1 MTFSLLPTNIAE
13 NLNHIFSP
21 SQPTT
26 TYIIANIN
34 WKQIFRAIFPN
45 RKLNFVTL
53 DATHKTIE
61 QIITESKIKK
71 VEVFCYCMP
80 YNKEL
85 SDACEQNQIKLTY
98 LEPALFSLIH
108 VNHVRLA
115 YNIIAQPKIP
125 FYIHHPDS
133 TLCQTI
139 QNFPFGQHPALL
151 EEAQDLIQQIKALKL
166 SHFNIHPSLPLDELA
181 QYKHQVLVVGQA
193 DSHRA
198 TTFDRGTFK
207 VSDTEMLQ
215 IARRDFPEAKLI
227 YKPYPTDASASTQE
241 KNDIESSVVD
251 LADLILEGQTCIHDV
266 LPTVQHVYTSAS
278 QAGFDALLYGVPVTT
293 FGLPWYAGWGLTDDR
308 HPQFKA
314 PKPRTLAELVVA
326 ACIIHTYCFDPI
338 LKRQTTIQDS
348 LNSVHRDRLVYIK
361 DAIKDY
367 KLKNARN
374 SMKNLDTDVS
384 FAQLTALTT
393 EFPQF
398 VQAWTT
404 LAELHQLQQQY
415 APAIA
420 CYNKAIELDPQEGA
434 LYQARCMARLKNGE
448 FNQAT
453 DQDFKKAL
461 VLSKTKNELIYQYFS
476 YLWEKEPVSDL
487 LFKSLDHA
495 LSAVPAVQKQ
505 SKEYGKLLLLKAC
518 MLNET
523 RQHST
528 ALKTQKQA
536 LALGAAD
543 STMLALRHTAWKH
556 GNPKALSDYEATYYP
571 KLLEFTDRFRELVL
585 AANGSV
591 CLVGNA
597 PSLIGSNRGD
607 EIDQHQLVVRFNN
620 YSTDYPFSEDYG
632 IKTDVW
638 VRMPFHPY
646 VKRDADPDL
655 KLVMFTGSNRLY
667 RPYTE
672 WHGILEYIERGFPVQ
687 FFPSS
692 ALYEL
697 QKALGAPPTAGLML
711 CYMLYKIVG
720 PLRPE
725 QCLGFSFTD
734 PIHAQ
739 GSYHYSDQNAASSAR
754 HDWDREAEFFNT
766 IRQKDPTQIVVPRVF
781 RQKGTDRRLVLP
793 QDLHTSTTPAV
804 APVSPAT
811 STNTTLTTSQPAYD
825 RIISVSPGL
834 ADYQIYGKKV
844 ELISGA
850 KTERHLKWLEN
861 PLKGEPADLLK
872 ALQPHEKVCV
882 LGFGRAKT
890 GLLAKQLAQALHAD
904 FRLVEYGLISAM
916 SLPSEKKFNFSLI
929 LDDCG
934 IFYDTTVPSQ
944 IENMLL
950 RDDDILQPA
959 MLQQSRKLMD
969 TIVGNNITKY
979 NNSGDIELL
988 TERKNHRILVID
1000 QTAGDNSIVYGQC
1013 ETYSFRDMLL
1023 TALDQPNSDV
1033 ILKIHPETAAG
1044 AKNGNLTSIQD
1055 LLDRPN
1061 LKVIGQQC
1069 NIVSLIKQVDE
1080 VYVMTSGV
1088 GLEALMIGKP
1098 VSCFGVP
1105 FYSGWGLTN
1114 DRVPVPNPRRQL
1126 SVESLFAATFLKYNL
1141 FYHPETQQPC
1151 SMDACIEWIVQNKP
1165 FFEPIKLEW

>member
-1 MTFSLLPTNIAE
+1 MSFPTSSNSIID
-13 NLNHIFSP
+13 HIFNP
-21 SQPTT
+21 PKLIH
-26 TYIIANIN
+26 TYVAAKIN
-34 WKQIFRAIFPN
+34 WRKTFRLAMPN
-45 RKLNFVTL
+45 RKITFVEPEDISTLISSLDKAALSITPVEFILYQSDQNPTL
-53 DATHKTIE
+53 DQFCKENNIPLYYLDPGLYAFLHTNSNRPPFNFIGNQAT
-61 QIITESKIKK
+61 
-71 VEVFCYCMP
+71 P
-80 YNKEL
+80 YWYHTPE
-85 SDACEQNQIKLTY
+85 
-98 LEPALFSLIH
+98 
-108 VNHVRLA
+108 
-115 YNIIAQPKIP
+115 
-125 FYIHHPDS
+125 S
-133 TLCQTI
+133 TLISAINATDLSKPDQ
-139 QNFPFGQHPALL
+139 
-151 EEAQDLIQQIKALKL
+151 QDNLQRARAVIDFVKNHQISK
-166 SHFNIHPSLPLDELA
+166 FN
-181 QYKHQVLVVGQA
+181 
-193 DSHRA
+193 
-198 TTFDRGTFK
+198 DRGTIPINQTPNSTRKK
-207 VSDTEMLQ
+207 VLIVGENPSKQSDPNQDLSDLHV
-215 IARRDFPEAKLI
+215 IKAAKRD
-227 YKPYPTDASASTQE
+227 YP
-241 KNDIESSVVD
+241 
-251 LADLILEGQTCIHDV
+251 LADLIYKLHPFDQTPEDDPALQTIQALVTSTIQHHQSVDSLLSNIDV
-266 LPTVQHVYTSAS
+266 VYTISS
-278 QAGFDALLYGVPVTT
+278 QLGFDALLRGIPVVT
-293 FGLPWYAGWGLTDDR
+293 FGQPWYAGWGLTKD
-308 HPQFKA
+308 HHSSIKLVA
-314 PKPRTLAELVVA
+314 NKTLEDLVA
-326 ACIIHTYCFDPI
+326 AVCFGFTYGFDWDTKI
-338 LKRQTTIQDS
+338 SLSVEDS
-348 LNSVHRDRLVYIK
+348 LK
-361 DAIKDY
+361 
-367 KLKNARN
+367 KLYALKLPYAEEADQLYLLKEARTAL
-374 SMKNLDTDVS
+374 KNLDFQV
-384 FAQLTALTT
+384 AQKHLDTLVTM
-393 EFPQF
+393 FPSYIEGY
-398 VQAWTT
+398 TCY
-404 LAELHQLQQQY
+404 AELCFLQQKYDQAVHY
-415 APAIA
+415 LTQAIDIKPSA
-420 CYNKAIELDPQEGA
+420 V
-434 LYQARCMARLKNGE
+434 LYQERCMARLKNGE
-448 FNQAT
+448 FSSQT
-453 DQDFKKAL
+453 DDDFLAAL
-461 VLSKTKNELIYQYFS
+461 QSSKSKNNLLYQYFA
-476 YLWEKEPVSDL
+476 YKWEKEPISDV
-487 LFKSLDHA
+487 LFKQLDHA
-495 LSAVPAVQKQ
+495 LESVPQMQKT

-518 MLNET
+518 MLNESG
-523 RQHST
+523 QKST
-528 ALKTQKQA
+528 AVKIQKQA
-536 LALGAAD
+536 LAVGAVD
-543 STMLALRHTAWKH
+543 STMLALRHTAWKY
-556 GNPKALSDYEATYYP
+556 GNTKALSDYEATYYP
-571 KLLEFTDRFRELVL
+571 KLLEFTNRFRELVL

-597 PSLIGSNRGD
+597 PSLIGQNRGA

-646 VKRDADPDL
+646 VKRDVDPDV

-672 WHGILEYIERGFPVQ
+672 WNGILEYIERGFPVQ
-687 FFPSS
+687 FFPS
-692 ALYEL
+692 ATLYEL
-697 QKALGAPPTAGLML
+697 QKALGCPPTAGLTL
-711 CYMLYKIVG
+711 CYMLYKILG

-734 PIHAQ
+734 PANAQ

-754 HDWDREAEFFNT
+754 HDWDREAEFFDT
-766 IRQKDPTQIVVPRVF
+766 IRQKDPTKVVVPLAL
-781 RQKGTDRRLVLP
+781 RQKGQDRRLAM
-793 QDLHTSTTPAV
+793 PADI
-804 APVSPAT
+804 AT
-811 STNTTLTTSQPAYD
+811 SAPTVITAPRSSVATDTPTAAAQPNYD

-861 PLKGEPADLLK
+861 PLKGEAADVLRN
-872 ALQPHEKVCV
+872 LQPNEKVCV

-959 MLQQSRKLMD
+959 MLQRSRKLID
-969 TIVGNNITKY
+969 TIVSNNITKY
-979 NNSGDIELL
+979 NNSGDVELI
-988 TERKNHRILVID
+988 TARKNHRILVID
-1000 QTAGDNSIVYGQC
+1000 QTAGDNAIVYGQC

-1044 AKNGNLTSIQD
+1044 AKDGNLTSIQD

-1088 GLEALMIGKP
+1088 GLEALMVGKP

-1114 DRVPVPNPRRQL
+1114 DRVPVKNPRRQL

-1151 SMDACIEWIVQNKP
+1151 SMDDCIEWIVKNKP